1 LNLIRSPQLSSPHF
15 PGNIYQLASGLTIIH
30 QHIATTEVVA
40 VDVWV
45 RAGASVEPD
54 EWIGMAHFLE
64 HMIFKGTERLAPGD
78 FDYLIENRG
87 GMTNAATSQDY
98 AHFFIT
104 TAAAALEDTLPH
116 LAELLLNATIPADE
130 FGRERDVVLEEL
142 NQTLDNP
149 DWLGFQALTESVYQ
163 RHPYGRPIL
172 GTAEILLARSPA
184 EMRQFHRAHYQPH
197 NMTVVI
203 VGDVD
208 EERVLRAIERSFATF
223 QDPLPCP
230 VATLELEPP
239 IAKIRR
245 QELRLPRLEQ
255 ARLMMAWLAP
265 GASTCLPLD
274 VDYSLPWNAS
284 LYPELVCNP
293 LQDAYGLDILSAV
306 LSEGRTSRLVQEL
319 REERHLVQDIS
330 SSFSLQRDSSLFT
343 ITAWLEPQELERV
356 EALICDRLD
365 QLSTIPI
372 TVAELARCQRL
383 LCNDYAFS
391 TETPSQLA
399 GLYGYYQA
407 LAQAE
412 IAVTYPQRIQAF
424 NVEDLQ
430 AIASDYLSPYRYA
443 ATVLKP
449 L

>member
-1 LNLIRSPQLSSPHF
+1 MNLIRSPHLSAQF
-15 PGNIYQLASGLTIIH
+15 PGNICQLASGLTVIH
-30 QHIATTEVVA
+30 QHITTTEVVA

-54 EWIGMAHFLE
+54 DWIGMAHFLE
-64 HMIFKGTERLAPGD
+64 HMIFKGTNRLAPGD

-104 TAAAALEDTLPH
+104 TAAEALEDTLPH
-116 LAELLLNATIPADE
+116 LAELLLHATIPDDE
-130 FGRERDVVLEEL
+130 FGRERDVVLEEI
-142 NQTLDNP
+142 NQTMDDP
-149 DWLGFQALTESVYQ
+149 DWLGFQTLTESVYQ

-172 GTAEILLARSPA
+172 GTPEVLLARSPA
-184 EMRQFHRAHYQPH
+184 EMRQFHRAHYQPY
-197 NMTVVI
+197 NMTVVV

-208 EERVLRAIERSFATF
+208 EDRVMRLIERSFTGF
-223 QDPLPCP
+223 PVPGPCP
-230 VATLELEPP
+230 QSVPELEPP
-239 IAKIRR
+239 ISTIRR

-265 GASTCLPLD
+265 GASTGLPSD
-274 VDYSLPWNAS
+274 IDYSLPWHTSPHPN
-284 LYPELVCNP
+284 LGRDP
-293 LQDAYGLDILSAV
+293 LQEAYGLDILSAV

-343 ITAWLEPQELERV
+343 ITAWLDPQNLERV
-356 EALICDRLD
+356 EAVICDRLD
-365 QLSTIPI
+365 QLSTISI
-372 TVAELARCQRL
+372 TDAELARCQRL
-383 LCNDYAFS
+383 LGNDYAFS

-412 IAVTYPQRIQAF
+412 IAVTYPQRIQSF
-424 NVEDLQ
+424 KVEELR

-443 ATVLKP
+443 ATVLQP